1 MAMGLADPFD
11 TLLQFQQLLDSL
23 HASDWLQ
30 SSVSGSGTYP
40 PLNVFAK
47 GDDVVLVAEL
57 PGLDKESIR
66 VEAKGRTLRIA
77 GNKAVSFPEKAAI
90 HRRERL
96 AGSFDRAVT
105 LPVEID
111 VDRIKAEYR
120 DGVLA
125 LFLPRAEHDK
135 PRTIKLS

>member
-111 VDRIKAEYR
+111 VDRVKAEYR